1 LCEVLELVSVSF
13 EVKQLHLRD
22 KGALTP
28 RRSYTNEQ

>member
-1 LCEVLELVSVSF
+1 LCEVLDLVAVF
-13 EVKQLHLRD
+13 IDVKQLHLRD